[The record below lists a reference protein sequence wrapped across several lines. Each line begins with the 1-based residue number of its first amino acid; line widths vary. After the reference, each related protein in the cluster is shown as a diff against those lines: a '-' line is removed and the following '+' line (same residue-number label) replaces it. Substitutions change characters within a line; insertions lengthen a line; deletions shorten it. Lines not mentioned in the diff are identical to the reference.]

1 MTVYTCSPDL
11 ASILTCIYEAWNSRL
26 GYRNVRLMTE
36 PVGNLELFC
45 DYCHVEPDTEKAAS
59 VTRSIQKK
67 IGAAAWRLVYLCAM
81 SERSDA
87 PDVIYRFLL
96 YGFSYGKDTL
106 HMLQEPAV
114 FHAFEVSRQVTNEAH
129 SFREFIRFANI
140 SSGFPILV
148 SHISPKA
155 NVLTLVDPHF
165 TKNSGKDFSPQLP
178 SKSVPIPT
186 VSVRICRSTTGII
199 CRNLKIFRV
208 LEFFQLFHVQHKH
221 STASCL
227 GINRNRVISARAEV
241 SAFHRGGRIGNCF
254 PKPCFL
260 F

>member
-11 ASILTCIYEAWNSRL
+11 ASILTCIYEAWNSRV

-87 PDVIYRFLL
+87 PDIIYRFLL

-129 SFREFIRFANI
+129 LFREFIRFANI

-155 NVLTLVDPHF
+155 NVLTLVAPHF
-165 TKNSGKDFSPQLP
+165 LTGSPQ
-178 SKSVPIPT
+178 K
-186 VSVRICRSTTGII
+186 TG
-199 CRNLKIFRV
+199 
-208 LEFFQLFHVQHKH
+208 
-221 STASCL
+221 
-227 GINRNRVISARAEV
+227 
-241 SAFHRGGRIGNCF
+241 
-254 PKPCFL
+254 
-260 F
+260 

>member
-96 YGFSYGKDTL
+96 YGFSY
-106 HMLQEPAV
+106 
-114 FHAFEVSRQVTNEAH
+114 
-129 SFREFIRFANI
+129 
-140 SSGFPILV
+140 
-148 SHISPKA
+148 
-155 NVLTLVDPHF
+155 
-165 TKNSGKDFSPQLP
+165 
-178 SKSVPIPT
+178 
-186 VSVRICRSTTGII
+186 
-199 CRNLKIFRV
+199 
-208 LEFFQLFHVQHKH
+208 
-221 STASCL
+221 
-227 GINRNRVISARAEV
+227 
-241 SAFHRGGRIGNCF
+241 
-254 PKPCFL
+254 
-260 F
+260 

>member
-106 HMLQEPAV
+106 HMLQEPRYSTLLKFPVRSQMKRIRSGNLSVLQIFPPV
-114 FHAFEVSRQVTNEAH
+114 FRSWSR
-129 SFREFIRFANI
+129 I
-140 SSGFPILV
+140 FP
-148 SHISPKA
+148 
-155 NVLTLVDPHF
+155 
-165 TKNSGKDFSPQLP
+165 
-178 SKSVPIPT
+178 
-186 VSVRICRSTTGII
+186 R
-199 CRNLKIFRV
+199 
-208 LEFFQLFHVQHKH
+208 
-221 STASCL
+221 
-227 GINRNRVISARAEV
+227 
-241 SAFHRGGRIGNCF
+241 
-254 PKPCFL
+254 KPMC
-260 F
+260 

>member
-1 MTVYTCSPDL
+1 MMYHMRLEQQFLTRQLTGEEAASNWEVSHRNSISSFLCLMLPYLGIYNPGRSSHGKAFCCICAFCRRLLSVSIDFRKDFIMTVYTCSPDL

-87 PDVIYRFLL
+87 PDIIYRFLL

-155 NVLTLVDPHF
+155 NVLTWSLPIF
-165 TKNSGKDFSPQLP
+165 LTGSPQ
-178 SKSVPIPT
+178 K
-186 VSVRICRSTTGII
+186 TG
-199 CRNLKIFRV
+199 
-208 LEFFQLFHVQHKH
+208 
-221 STASCL
+221 
-227 GINRNRVISARAEV
+227 
-241 SAFHRGGRIGNCF
+241 
-254 PKPCFL
+254 
-260 F
+260 

>member
-87 PDVIYRFLL
+87 PDIIYRFLL

-106 HMLQEPAV
+106 HMLRNRRYSTLLKFPVRSQMK
-114 FHAFEVSRQVTNEAH
+114 R
-129 SFREFIRFANI
+129 IR
-140 SSGFPILV
+140 S
-148 SHISPKA
+148 
-155 NVLTLVDPHF
+155 
-165 TKNSGKDFSPQLP
+165 
-178 SKSVPIPT
+178 
-186 VSVRICRSTTGII
+186 
-199 CRNLKIFRV
+199 RNLSVLQIFPLVFR
-208 LEFFQLFHVQHKH
+208 
-221 STASCL
+221 SWS
-227 GINRNRVISARAEV
+227 
-241 SAFHRGGRIGNCF
+241 RIF
-254 PKPCFL
+254 PRKPMC
-260 F
+260 

>member
-96 YGFSYGKDTL
+96 YGFCKYFL
-106 HMLQEPAV
+106 
-114 FHAFEVSRQVTNEAH
+114 
-129 SFREFIRFANI
+129 RFSDPGLAY
-140 SSGFPILV
+140 FPE
-148 SHISPKA
+148 SQCADPGRSP
-155 NVLTLVDPHF
+155 
-165 TKNSGKDFSPQLP
+165 
-178 SKSVPIPT
+178 
-186 VSVRICRSTTGII
+186 
-199 CRNLKIFRV
+199 
-208 LEFFQLFHVQHKH
+208 FF
-221 STASCL
+221 
-227 GINRNRVISARAEV
+227 
-241 SAFHRGGRIGNCF
+241 
-254 PKPCFL
+254 
-260 F
+260 

>member
-87 PDVIYRFLL
+87 PDIIYRFL
-96 YGFSYGKDTL
+96 FSDRSNSQNSLSITPVRSASL
-106 HMLQEPAV
+106 TSSSAAQSSAQMPVIPA
-114 FHAFEVSRQVTNEAH
+114 SM
-129 SFREFIRFANI
+129 
-140 SSGFPILV
+140 
-148 SHISPKA
+148 
-155 NVLTLVDPHF
+155 
-165 TKNSGKDFSPQLP
+165 
-178 SKSVPIPT
+178 
-186 VSVRICRSTTGII
+186 
-199 CRNLKIFRV
+199 
-208 LEFFQLFHVQHKH
+208 
-221 STASCL
+221 
-227 GINRNRVISARAEV
+227 
-241 SAFHRGGRIGNCF
+241 
-254 PKPCFL
+254 
-260 F
+260 

>member
-87 PDVIYRFLL
+87 PDIIYRFLL

-129 SFREFIRFANI
+129 SFREFIRFANMP
-140 SSGFPILV
+140 GNVLV
-148 SHISPKA
+148 SHIEPKS
-155 NVLTLVDPHF
+155 NVLTLVAPHF
-165 TKNSGKDFSPQLP
+165 SDRLPSENWMIIDDQRFIAVVHPADQDYYLTTLSNEEMDRLSVKTDDPFIDLWKDFFNT
-178 SKSVPIPT
+178 I
-186 VSVRICRSTTGII
+186 RIKERENSQCQ
-199 CRNLKIFRV
+199 RNLMPLWYRKHMT
-208 LEFFQLFHVQHKH
+208 EFQ
-221 STASCL
+221 
-227 GINRNRVISARAEV
+227 
-241 SAFHRGGRIGNCF
+241 
-254 PKPCFL
+254 
-260 F
+260 

>member
-11 ASILTCIYEAWNSRL
+11 ASILTCIYEAWNSRV

-87 PDVIYRFLL
+87 PDIIYRFLL

-155 NVLTLVDPHF
+155 NVLTLVAPHF
-165 TKNSGKDFSPQLP
+165 SDRLP
-178 SKSVPIPT
+178 SETDDS
-186 VSVRICRSTTGII
+186 R
-199 CRNLKIFRV
+199 
-208 LEFFQLFHVQHKH
+208 
-221 STASCL
+221 
-227 GINRNRVISARAEV
+227 
-241 SAFHRGGRIGNCF
+241 
-254 PKPCFL
+254 
-260 F
+260 

>member
-1 MTVYTCSPDL
+1 MTIYTCSPDL

-45 DYCHVEPDTEKAAS
+45 DYCHVE
-59 VTRSIQKK
+59 
-67 IGAAAWRLVYLCAM
+67 
-81 SERSDA
+81 RSDA
-87 PDVIYRFLL
+87 PDIIYRFLL

-155 NVLTLVDPHF
+155 NVLTLVAPHF
-165 TKNSGKDFSPQLP
+165 SDRLP
-178 SKSVPIPT
+178 SENWMILDDNRQLAVVHPADRPFYLTRLSPDEIERLPLTESTSDPYEELWKGFFTAIA
-186 VSVRICRSTTGII
+186 IKERSNPDCQRTHLPLHY
-199 CRNLKIFRV
+199 RDHMP
-208 LEFFQLFHVQHKH
+208 EFK
-221 STASCL
+221 
-227 GINRNRVISARAEV
+227 N
-241 SAFHRGGRIGNCF
+241 
-254 PKPCFL
+254 P
-260 F
+260 

>member
-59 VTRSIQKK
+59 VTQSIQKK

-155 NVLTLVDPHF
+155 NVLTLVAPHF
-165 TKNSGKDFSPQLP
+165 LTGSPQKLDD
-178 SKSVPIPT
+178 S
-186 VSVRICRSTTGII
+186 R
-199 CRNLKIFRV
+199 
-208 LEFFQLFHVQHKH
+208 
-221 STASCL
+221 
-227 GINRNRVISARAEV
+227 
-241 SAFHRGGRIGNCF
+241 
-254 PKPCFL
+254 
-260 F
+260 

>member
-140 SSGFPILV
+140 STSDPYEELWKGF
-148 SHISPKA
+148 
-155 NVLTLVDPHF
+155 F
-165 TKNSGKDFSPQLP
+165 TAIAIKERSNPDCQRTHLPLHYRDHMPEFKNL
-178 SKSVPIPT
+178 
-186 VSVRICRSTTGII
+186 
-199 CRNLKIFRV
+199 
-208 LEFFQLFHVQHKH
+208 
-221 STASCL
+221 
-227 GINRNRVISARAEV
+227 
-241 SAFHRGGRIGNCF
+241 
-254 PKPCFL
+254 
-260 F
+260 